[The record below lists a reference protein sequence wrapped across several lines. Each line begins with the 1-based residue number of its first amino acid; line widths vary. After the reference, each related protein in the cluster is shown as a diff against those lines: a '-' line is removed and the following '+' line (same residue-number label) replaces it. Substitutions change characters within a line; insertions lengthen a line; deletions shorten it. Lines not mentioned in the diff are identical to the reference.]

1 MPWALLVAS
10 SVASL
15 AVAEPSP
22 IGRVIAAWPSFAL
35 IAPDELL
42 MRQVRRAAEPGKSRQ
57 RSRGFEAGQKA
68 RNRLVGPVSGCL
80 MPGEGRPAIGARF
93 CFGEVAGCAGGHAR
107 GRRLRR
113 GVRRPTGATA
123 GSAMNGCRRACA
135 EQVRGR
141 LKKRLFLHGP
151 AHRAQMLAE
160 TQGGRVLALGKVGA
174 ELYLAA

>member
-1 MPWALLVAS
+1 LPWALLIAS

-15 AVAEPSP
+15 AANMAVAEPSL

-35 IAPDELL
+35 IASDELL

-57 RSRGFEAGQKA
+57 R
-68 RNRLVGPVSGCL
+68 L

-123 GSAMNGCRRACA
+123 GSAMNGCRR
-135 EQVRGR
+135 R
-141 LKKRLFLHGP
+141 LR
-151 AHRAQMLAE
+151 
-160 TQGGRVLALGKVGA
+160 
-174 ELYLAA
+174 